1 LVIFAISFGLLVHN
15 CFCFVTGFFSM
26 RPMHTINDWLV
37 IYLHAVTWVTLTR
50 DNSYSICLLK
60 LLHTQHIDDD
70 KQMDGPI

>member
-1 LVIFAISFGLLVHN
+1 
-15 CFCFVTGFFSM
+15 M